1 MKNTMVRLKNIKKSD
16 STIECDIYPEDS
28 TLPGHVVVSIKTEE
42 IINCELP
49 QNYEWCENHASHARW
64 KLIEMLKNNEK
75 FPEERLVMWY

>member
-1 MKNTMVRLKNIKKSD
+1 MVRLKNIKKSD

-49 QNYEWCENHASHARW
+49 QNYEWCDIF
-64 KLIEMLKNNEK
+64 K
-75 FPEERLVMWY
+75 